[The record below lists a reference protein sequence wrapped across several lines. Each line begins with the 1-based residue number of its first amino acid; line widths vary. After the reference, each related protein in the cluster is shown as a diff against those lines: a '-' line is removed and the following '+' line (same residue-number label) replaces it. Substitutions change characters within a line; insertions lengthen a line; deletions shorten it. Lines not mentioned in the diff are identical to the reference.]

1 MDWKSSPS
9 WPGRLARAQDRRF
22 VPDLAAGRRGLPRL
36 WGRQGF
42 WQIRMRWAVAPLM
55 IAGVVAGR
63 LLGFEFRWL
72 PIAAL
77 ALVNFA
83 YNVLFAQILGRH
95 RDRLRAEPGL
105 DRTFTTVEV
114 MVDYA
119 AMFLLIYFTGGA
131 SSPLIVFLIFHVII
145 AAIHFTAATAYTL
158 AGIAG
163 GGLWLLLWGQ
173 AAGWIEWHYLSYRG
187 TELHLEP
194 ATASVMLVFFTAALF
209 ITAGLVS
216 RIADRLRERVG
227 DLAEATSD
235 CARAN
240 ERFHGLYRMLAA
252 IGAERRMQP
261 VLRTVTAEMA
271 RAARVDAVAVKLL
284 SEDRLTLRYVAAHG
298 LPEELLADQV
308 IYLDRS
314 RINRRAIAGETVDSS
329 LDRADEMQLQREL
342 RDLGFRAAVLAPLKV
357 EDRVIGTLGCY
368 DRTPGRFSDRNRGFL
383 EIAAELVAIA
393 IDHARAHEAIE
404 ALMRERT
411 EFMLETA
418 HNLRAPLAASLSTLD
433 LLTAGYLGEMTEK
446 QNQKLK
452 RLEIRLRALDAT
464 IGELLAIARTR
475 DRSREIEDVV
485 VDLEALARHT
495 EETFTG
501 EATARDVIFRVER
514 DGDLPLLPSGRNLLE
529 QLMENLVSNAI
540 KYTPEGGCVEVRFDR
555 PDPDS
560 VRITVADTGIGIPEA
575 EQGKLFREFFRAS
588 NARKRTKLGTGL
600 GLVLVKQTVERHAGT
615 LELTSAEGEGTTVVV
630 NLPLIRPPRS
640 AWPPTSAGAAP
651 GA

>member
-1 MDWKSSPS
+1 MDFWTSSFTRL
-9 WPGRLARAQDRRF
+9 GRAGGAQTERF
-22 VPDLAAGRRGLPRL
+22 EPDLSAGRRGLPKL

-55 IAGVVAGR
+55 IAGIVAGR
-63 LLGFEFRWL
+63 LLGFEFQLW
-72 PIAAL
+72 PIAAIAAINL
-77 ALVNFA
+77 A
-83 YNVLFAQILGRH
+83 YNVLFARIFGRH

-105 DRTFTTVEV
+105 ARTFTNVEV

-163 GGLWLLLWGQ
+163 GGLWLVLLGQ
-173 AAGWIEWHYLSYRG
+173 TGGWMQGHHIAYQG

-194 ATASVMLVFFTAALF
+194 AAAAVMLAFFTATLF

-216 RIADRLRERVG
+216 RIVDRLRERVG
-227 DLAEATSD
+227 DLAEATSE

-240 ERFHGLYRMLAA
+240 ERFRGLYRMLAA
-252 IGAERRMQP
+252 IGAERQMQP
-261 VLRTVTAEMA
+261 VLSAVTAEMA

-298 LPEELLADQV
+298 LPEELITEQV

-314 RINRRAIAGETVDSS
+314 PINRRAIDGETVESR
-329 LDRADEMQLQREL
+329 LDEDEMQLQREL
-342 RDLGFRAAVLAPLKV
+342 RDLGIRSAVLAPLKV
-357 EDRVIGTLGCY
+357 ENRVIGTLGFY
-368 DRTPGRFSDRNRGFL
+368 DRTRGRFSERTRGFL
-383 EIAAELVAIA
+383 GIAAELVAIA
-393 IDHARAHEAIE
+393 IDHARAYEAIQ

-433 LLTAGYLGEMTEK
+433 LLRAGYLGEMTEK
-446 QNQKLK
+446 QNDKLK
-452 RLEIRLRALDAT
+452 RLEIRLRALDGT

-495 EETFTG
+495 EDTFTG
-501 EATARDVIFRVER
+501 EAANRGLAFQVER
-514 DGDLPLLPSGRNLLE
+514 NGELPHLASGRNLLE

-540 KYTPEGGCVEVRFDR
+540 KYTPEGGSVVVRFDH
-555 PDPDS
+555 DHDS
-560 VRITVADTGIGIPEA
+560 VTVTVADTGIGIPQA
-575 EQGKLFREFFRAS
+575 EQGKLFREFFRAT
-588 NARKRTKLGTGL
+588 NARKRTRLGTGL

-615 LELTSAEGEGTTVVV
+615 LERTSAEGEGTTGVVT
-630 NLPLIRPPRS
+630 LPLKRPEPARE
-640 AWPPTSAGAAP
+640 
-651 GA
+651 